1 MLLFSIRDSID
12 NGFSVFFQW
21 LPHVLGFIAV
31 LLIGWIVA
39 RVVARIVSA
48 ATHRAGL
55 DRALH
60 EGTGGSFLQRVVPK
74 PSHLLG
80 QIVFWALFL
89 SAISLAAAVLGVAA
103 LTAFIGAVWA
113 YLPNV
118 LAAVLIFLVASAI
131 AGGAVALVNRTM
143 GDTPLGKI
151 VATAVPILVLT
162 IATFMILEQLKI
174 AHDIVVTTYTLV
186 LGAIALASAL
196 AFGLGGRDVARQ
208 MLEGAYE
215 KGQENREQ
223 FGRELDAGLARARAE
238 AREKR
243 EQLDSA
249 PEGPERDDVA
259 AVRAADVPTN
269 ATSRGKGY

>member
-12 NGFSVFFQW
+12 NGFSVFFEW

-31 LLIGWIVA
+31 LLLGWIVA
-39 RVVARIVSA
+39 RVVAKIVSG

-55 DRALH
+55 DRAVH
-60 EGTGGSFLQRVVPK
+60 GGTGGSFLQRLVPK

-80 QIVFWALFL
+80 RIVFWVLFL

-103 LTAFIGAVWA
+103 LTAFIAAVWA

-118 LAAVLIFLVASAI
+118 LAALLIFLVASAI
-131 AGGAVALVNRTM
+131 AGAVVALVNRTM

-196 AFGLGGRDVARQ
+196 AFGLGGRDVAWQ
-208 MLEGAYE
+208 MLEGAYS
-215 KGQENREQ
+215 KGQENKEQ
-223 FGRELDAGLARARAE
+223 FRRDLDRGMTKGRSQVEDKRGSMDGEPAATARI
-238 AREKR
+238 
-243 EQLDSA
+243 
-249 PEGPERDDVA
+249 ER
-259 AVRAADVPTN
+259 P
-269 ATSRGKGY
+269 

>member
-1 MLLFSIRDSID
+1 VVLFSISDSID
-12 NGFSVFFQW
+12 QGFDVFFAW
-21 LPHVLGFIAV
+21 LPHVLGFIAI
-31 LLIGWIVA
+31 LLIGWIIA
-39 RVVARIVSA
+39 RVIGKLVAGV
-48 ATHRAGL
+48 TNRAGL
-55 DRALH
+55 DRAVH
-60 EGTGGSFLQRVVPK
+60 SGTGGSFLQRVVPR
-74 PSHLLG
+74 PSHLVG
-80 QIVFWALFL
+80 RIVFWALFL

-103 LTAFIGAVWA
+103 LTAFVGAIWA

-131 AGGAVALVNRTM
+131 AGGVVTLVNRTM

-151 VATAVPILVLT
+151 VATAVPVLVLT

-215 KGQENREQ
+215 KGQENKDQYRRDLDR
-223 FGRELDAGLARARAE
+223 GRTNARAQVDEKRAE
-238 AREKR
+238 MDGEPAATARIHR
-243 EQLDSA
+243 
-249 PEGPERDDVA
+249 P
-259 AVRAADVPTN
+259 
-269 ATSRGKGY
+269 

>member
-1 MLLFSIRDSID
+1 VVLFSISDSID
-12 NGFSVFFQW
+12 QGFDVFFAW

-39 RVVARIVSA
+39 RVVGKLVSGV
-48 ATHRAGL
+48 THRAGL
-55 DRALH
+55 DRAVH
-60 EGTGGSFLQRVVPK
+60 NGTGGSFLQRVVPR
-74 PSHLLG
+74 PSHLVG
-80 QIVFWALFL
+80 RIVFWVLFL

-103 LTAFIGAVWA
+103 LTAFVGAVWA

-131 AGGAVALVNRTM
+131 AGGVVTLVNRTM

-151 VATAVPILVLT
+151 VATAVPVLVLT

-215 KGQENREQ
+215 KGQENKDQYR
-223 FGRELDAGLARARAE
+223 RDLDRGL
-238 AREKR
+238 
-243 EQLDSA
+243 
-249 PEGPERDDVA
+249 
-259 AVRAADVPTN
+259 TN
-269 ATSRGKGY
+269 ARSQVDERRGEMDGEPAATARIERL

>member
-1 MLLFSIRDSID
+1 MLVFSISDSVD
-12 NGFSVFFQW
+12 HGFSVFFGW

-39 RVVARIVSA
+39 RVAGKLVSGG
-48 ATHRAGL
+48 THRAGL
-55 DRALH
+55 DRAVH
-60 EGTGGSFLQRVVPK
+60 GGTGGSFLQRVVPR
-74 PSHLLG
+74 PSHLVG
-80 QIVFWALFL
+80 RIVFWAVLL
-89 SAISLAAAVLGVAA
+89 SAVSLAAAVLGVAS
-103 LTAFIGAVWA
+103 LTAFVGAIWA

-131 AGGAVALVNRTM
+131 AGAVVALVKRTM
-143 GDTPLGKI
+143 GDTPLGSI
-151 VATAVPILVLT
+151 VATAVPVLVLT

-215 KGQENREQ
+215 KGQENKEQ
-223 FGRELDAGLARARAE
+223 FRRDLDTGMARARVE
-238 AREKR
+238 AREKQ

-249 PEGPERDDVA
+249 SGGSERDEVA
-259 AVRAADVPTN
+259 AVRAADVTTN
-269 ATSRGKGY
+269 ARSRGKG

>member
-1 MLLFSIRDSID
+1 MVLFSISDSID
-12 NGFSVFFQW
+12 QGFDVFFAW
-21 LPHVLGFIAV
+21 LPHVLGFIAI
-31 LLIGWIVA
+31 LLIGWIIA
-39 RVVARIVSA
+39 RVIGKLVAGV
-48 ATHRAGL
+48 TNRAGL
-55 DRALH
+55 DRAVH
-60 EGTGGSFLQRVVPK
+60 SGTGGSFLQRVVPR
-74 PSHLLG
+74 PSHLVG
-80 QIVFWALFL
+80 RIVFWALFL

-103 LTAFIGAVWA
+103 LTAFVGAIWA

-131 AGGAVALVNRTM
+131 AGGVVTLVNRTM

-151 VATAVPILVLT
+151 VATAVPVLVLT

-215 KGQENREQ
+215 KGQENKDQYRRDLDR
-223 FGRELDAGLARARAE
+223 GRTNARAQVDEKRAE
-238 AREKR
+238 MDGEPAATARIHR
-243 EQLDSA
+243 
-249 PEGPERDDVA
+249 P
-259 AVRAADVPTN
+259 
-269 ATSRGKGY
+269 

>member
-1 MLLFSIRDSID
+1 MVLFSISDSID
-12 NGFSVFFQW
+12 QGFDVFFAW
-21 LPHVLGFIAV
+21 LPHVLGFIAI
-31 LLIGWIVA
+31 LLIGWIIA
-39 RVVARIVSA
+39 RVIGKLVAGV
-48 ATHRAGL
+48 TNRAGL
-55 DRALH
+55 DRAVH
-60 EGTGGSFLQRVVPK
+60 SGTGGSFLQRVVPR
-74 PSHLLG
+74 PSHLVG
-80 QIVFWALFL
+80 RIVFWALFL

-103 LTAFIGAVWA
+103 LTAFVGAIWA

-131 AGGAVALVNRTM
+131 AGGVVTLVNRTM

-151 VATAVPILVLT
+151 VATAVPVLVLT

-215 KGQENREQ
+215 KGQENKDQYRRDLDR
-223 FGRELDAGLARARAE
+223 GRTNARAQVDEKRAE
-238 AREKR
+238 MDGEPAATARIQR
-243 EQLDSA
+243 
-249 PEGPERDDVA
+249 P
-259 AVRAADVPTN
+259 
-269 ATSRGKGY
+269 

>member
-1 MLLFSIRDSID
+1 VVLFSISDSID
-12 NGFSVFFQW
+12 QGFDVFFAW

-39 RVVARIVSA
+39 RIVGKLVAGV
-48 ATHRAGL
+48 THRAGL
-55 DRALH
+55 DRAVH
-60 EGTGGSFLQRVVPK
+60 RGTGGNFLQRVVPR
-74 PSHLLG
+74 PSHLVG
-80 QIVFWALFL
+80 RIVFWVLFL

-103 LTAFIGAVWA
+103 LTAFVGAVWA

-131 AGGAVALVNRTM
+131 AGGVVTLVNRTM

-151 VATAVPILVLT
+151 VATAVPVLVLT

-215 KGQENREQ
+215 KGQENKDQYR
-223 FGRELDAGLARARAE
+223 RDLDRGL
-238 AREKR
+238 
-243 EQLDSA
+243 
-249 PEGPERDDVA
+249 
-259 AVRAADVPTN
+259 TN
-269 ATSRGKGY
+269 ARSQVDDRRADMDGEPAATARIQRP

>member
-1 MLLFSIRDSID
+1 MVLFSISDSI
-12 NGFSVFFQW
+12 NQGFDVFFAW
-21 LPHVLGFIAV
+21 LPHVLGFIAI
-31 LLIGWIVA
+31 LLIGWIIA
-39 RVVARIVSA
+39 RVIGKLVAGV
-48 ATHRAGL
+48 THRAGL

-60 EGTGGSFLQRVVPK
+60 SGTGGSFLQRVVPR
-74 PSHLLG
+74 PSHLVG
-80 QIVFWALFL
+80 RIVFWALFL
-89 SAISLAAAVLGVAA
+89 GAISLAAAVLGVAA
-103 LTAFIGAVWA
+103 LTAFVGAIWA

-131 AGGAVALVNRTM
+131 AGGVVTLVNRTM

-151 VATAVPILVLT
+151 VATAVPVLVLT

-215 KGQENREQ
+215 KGQENKDQYR
-223 FGRELDAGLARARAE
+223 RDLDRGLTKARSQVNDKRAE
-238 AREKR
+238 MDGEPASTARIQR
-243 EQLDSA
+243 
-249 PEGPERDDVA
+249 P
-259 AVRAADVPTN
+259 
-269 ATSRGKGY
+269 

>member
-1 MLLFSIRDSID
+1 MVLFSISDSID
-12 NGFSVFFQW
+12 QGFDVFFAW

-39 RVVARIVSA
+39 RIVGKLVAGV
-48 ATHRAGL
+48 THRAGL
-55 DRALH
+55 DRAVH
-60 EGTGGSFLQRVVPK
+60 RGTGGNFLQRVVPR
-74 PSHLLG
+74 PSHLVG
-80 QIVFWALFL
+80 RIVFWVLFL

-103 LTAFIGAVWA
+103 LTAFVGAVWA

-131 AGGAVALVNRTM
+131 AGGVVTLVNRTM

-151 VATAVPILVLT
+151 VATAVPVLVLT

-215 KGQENREQ
+215 KGQENKDQYR
-223 FGRELDAGLARARAE
+223 RDLDRGL
-238 AREKR
+238 
-243 EQLDSA
+243 
-249 PEGPERDDVA
+249 
-259 AVRAADVPTN
+259 TN
-269 ATSRGKGY
+269 ARSHVDDRRADMDGEPAATARIQRP

>member
-1 MLLFSIRDSID
+1 VVLFSISDSID
-12 NGFSVFFQW
+12 QGFDVFFAW

-39 RVVARIVSA
+39 RIVGKLIA
-48 ATHRAGL
+48 GVTHRAGL
-55 DRALH
+55 DRAVH
-60 EGTGGSFLQRVVPK
+60 GGTGGSFLQRVVPR
-74 PSHLLG
+74 PSHLVG
-80 QIVFWALFL
+80 RIVFWALFL

-103 LTAFIGAVWA
+103 LTAFVGAIWA

-131 AGGAVALVNRTM
+131 AGGVVTLVNRTL

-151 VATAVPILVLT
+151 VATAVPVLVLT

-215 KGQENREQ
+215 KGQENKDQYRRDLDR
-223 FGRELDAGLARARAE
+223 GR
-238 AREKR
+238 
-243 EQLDSA
+243 
-249 PEGPERDDVA
+249 
-259 AVRAADVPTN
+259 TN
-269 ATSRGKGY
+269 ARSQVDDRRADMDGEPAATARIQRP

>member
-1 MLLFSIRDSID
+1 VVLFSVSDSID
-12 NGFSVFFQW
+12 QGFDVFFAW

-39 RVVARIVSA
+39 RILGKLVSGV
-48 ATHRAGL
+48 THRAGL
-55 DRALH
+55 DRAVH
-60 EGTGGSFLQRVVPK
+60 GGTGGSFLQRVVPR
-74 PSHLLG
+74 PSHLVG
-80 QIVFWALFL
+80 RIVFWALFL
-89 SAISLAAAVLGVAA
+89 GAISLAAAVLGVAA
-103 LTAFIGAVWA
+103 LTAFVGAIWA

-131 AGGAVALVNRTM
+131 AGGVVTLVNRTM

-151 VATAVPILVLT
+151 VATAVPVLVLT

-215 KGQENREQ
+215 KGQENKDQYR
-223 FGRELDAGLARARAE
+223 RDLDRGLTSARSQVDDRRADMDGEPAATARIQ
-238 AREKR
+238 R
-243 EQLDSA
+243 
-249 PEGPERDDVA
+249 P
-259 AVRAADVPTN
+259 
-269 ATSRGKGY
+269 

>member
-1 MLLFSIRDSID
+1 VVLFSISDSID
-12 NGFSVFFQW
+12 QGFDVFFAW
-21 LPHVLGFIAV
+21 LPHVLGFIAI
-31 LLIGWIVA
+31 LLIGWIIA
-39 RVVARIVSA
+39 RVIGKLVAGV
-48 ATHRAGL
+48 THRAGL
-55 DRALH
+55 DRAVH
-60 EGTGGSFLQRVVPK
+60 SGTGGSFLQRVVPR
-74 PSHLLG
+74 PSHLVG
-80 QIVFWALFL
+80 RIVFWALFL

-103 LTAFIGAVWA
+103 LTAFVGAIWA

-131 AGGAVALVNRTM
+131 AGGVVTLVNRTM

-151 VATAVPILVLT
+151 VATAVPVLVLT

-215 KGQENREQ
+215 KGQENKDQYRRDLDR
-223 FGRELDAGLARARAE
+223 GRTNARAQVDDRRAE
-238 AREKR
+238 MDGE
-243 EQLDSA
+243 
-249 PEGPERDDVA
+249 PA
-259 AVRAADVPTN
+259 ATAHIQRP
-269 ATSRGKGY
+269 

>member
-1 MLLFSIRDSID
+1 VVLFSISDSID
-12 NGFSVFFQW
+12 QGFDVFFAW
-21 LPHVLGFIAV
+21 LPHVLGFIAI
-31 LLIGWIVA
+31 LLIGWIIA
-39 RVVARIVSA
+39 RVIGKLVAGV
-48 ATHRAGL
+48 TNRAGL
-55 DRALH
+55 DRAVH
-60 EGTGGSFLQRVVPK
+60 SGTGGSFLQRVVPR
-74 PSHLLG
+74 PSHLVG
-80 QIVFWALFL
+80 RIVFWALFL

-103 LTAFIGAVWA
+103 LTAFVGAIWA

-131 AGGAVALVNRTM
+131 AGGVVTLVNRTM

-151 VATAVPILVLT
+151 VATAVPVLVLT

-215 KGQENREQ
+215 KGQENKDQYRRDLER
-223 FGRELDAGLARARAE
+223 GRTNARAQVDEKRAE
-238 AREKR
+238 MDGEPAATARIQR
-243 EQLDSA
+243 
-249 PEGPERDDVA
+249 P
-259 AVRAADVPTN
+259 
-269 ATSRGKGY
+269 

>member
-1 MLLFSIRDSID
+1 VVLFSISDSID
-12 NGFSVFFQW
+12 QGFDVFFAW

-39 RVVARIVSA
+39 RVVGKLVSGV
-48 ATHRAGL
+48 THRAGL
-55 DRALH
+55 DRAVH
-60 EGTGGSFLQRVVPK
+60 NGTGGSFLQRVVPR
-74 PSHLLG
+74 PSHLVG
-80 QIVFWALFL
+80 RIVFWVLFL

-103 LTAFIGAVWA
+103 LTAFVGAVWA

-131 AGGAVALVNRTM
+131 AGGVVTLVNRTM

-151 VATAVPILVLT
+151 VATAVPVLVLT

-215 KGQENREQ
+215 KGQENKDQYR
-223 FGRELDAGLARARAE
+223 RDLDRGL
-238 AREKR
+238 
-243 EQLDSA
+243 
-249 PEGPERDDVA
+249 
-259 AVRAADVPTN
+259 TN
-269 ATSRGKGY
+269 ARSQVDDRRADLDGEPAATARIQRP

>member
-1 MLLFSIRDSID
+1 MLFSISDSID
-12 NGFSVFFQW
+12 HGFTVFFGW

-39 RVVARIVSA
+39 RFVAKLVA
-48 ATHRAGL
+48 GATHRAGL
-55 DRALH
+55 DRTLH
-60 EGTGGSFLQRVVPK
+60 NGTGGNFLQRVVPR

-80 QIVFWALFL
+80 RIVFWALFL

-103 LTAFIGAVWA
+103 LTAFVGAVWA

-131 AGGAVALVNRTM
+131 AGAVVTVVNRTM

-196 AFGLGGRDVARQ
+196 AFGLGGRDVARRL
-208 MLEGAYE
+208 LEEAYV
-215 KGQENREQ
+215 KGQENKDQFRRDLDRGLTNARAQVDEKQAELEQ
-223 FGRELDAGLARARAE
+223 DRVRPAATTRLAR
-238 AREKR
+238 
-243 EQLDSA
+243 S
-249 PEGPERDDVA
+249 
-259 AVRAADVPTN
+259 
-269 ATSRGKGY
+269 

>member
-1 MLLFSIRDSID
+1 VTASTH
-12 NGFSVFFQW
+12 GFTVFFGW

-39 RVVARIVSA
+39 RVVGKLVAG

-60 EGTGGSFLQRVVPK
+60 GGTGGSFLQRVVPR

-80 QIVFWALFL
+80 RIVFWALFL
-89 SAISLAAAVLGVAA
+89 SAFSLAAAVLGVAA
-103 LTAFIGAVWA
+103 LTAFIGAVWG

-118 LAAVLIFLVASAI
+118 IAAVLIFLVASAI
-131 AGGAVALVNRTM
+131 AGGVVTLVNRTM

-215 KGQENREQ
+215 KGQENKEQ
-223 FGRELDAGLARARAE
+223 YRRDLDRGMSKARAQVDEKRADLNRGRAE
-238 AREKR
+238 
-243 EQLDSA
+243 
-249 PEGPERDDVA
+249 PA
-259 AVRAADVPTN
+259 ATTRLPQT
-269 ATSRGKGY
+269 

>member
-1 MLLFSIRDSID
+1 VVLFSISDSID
-12 NGFSVFFQW
+12 QGFDVFFAW
-21 LPHVLGFIAV
+21 LPHVLGFIAI
-31 LLIGWIVA
+31 LLIGWIIA
-39 RVVARIVSA
+39 RVIGKLVAGV
-48 ATHRAGL
+48 THRAGL
-55 DRALH
+55 DRAVH
-60 EGTGGSFLQRVVPK
+60 SGTGGSFLQRVVPR
-74 PSHLLG
+74 PSHLVG
-80 QIVFWALFL
+80 RIVFWALFL

-103 LTAFIGAVWA
+103 LTAFVGAIWA

-131 AGGAVALVNRTM
+131 AGGVVTLVNRTM

-151 VATAVPILVLT
+151 VATAVPVLVLT

-215 KGQENREQ
+215 KGQENKDQYRRDLDR
-223 FGRELDAGLARARAE
+223 GRTNARAQVDDRRAE
-238 AREKR
+238 MDGE
-243 EQLDSA
+243 
-249 PEGPERDDVA
+249 PA
-259 AVRAADVPTN
+259 AAAHIQRP
-269 ATSRGKGY
+269 

>member
-1 MLLFSIRDSID
+1 VVLFSVSDSID
-12 NGFSVFFQW
+12 QGFDVFFAW

-39 RVVARIVSA
+39 RILGKLVSGV
-48 ATHRAGL
+48 THRAGL
-55 DRALH
+55 DRAVH
-60 EGTGGSFLQRVVPK
+60 GGTGGSFLQRVVPR
-74 PSHLLG
+74 PSHLIG
-80 QIVFWALFL
+80 RIVFWALFL
-89 SAISLAAAVLGVAA
+89 GAISLAAAVLGVAA
-103 LTAFIGAVWA
+103 LTAFVGAIWA

-131 AGGAVALVNRTM
+131 AGGVVTLVNRTM

-151 VATAVPILVLT
+151 VATAVPVLVLT

-215 KGQENREQ
+215 KGQENKDQYR
-223 FGRELDAGLARARAE
+223 RDLDRGLTSARSHASDKRAE
-238 AREKR
+238 MDAEPAATARIQR
-243 EQLDSA
+243 
-249 PEGPERDDVA
+249 P
-259 AVRAADVPTN
+259 
-269 ATSRGKGY
+269 

>member
-1 MLLFSIRDSID
+1 VVLFSISDSID
-12 NGFSVFFQW
+12 QGFDVFFAW
-21 LPHVLGFIAV
+21 LPHVLGFIAI
-31 LLIGWIVA
+31 LLIGWIIA
-39 RVVARIVSA
+39 RVIGKLVAGV
-48 ATHRAGL
+48 TNRAGL
-55 DRALH
+55 DRAVH
-60 EGTGGSFLQRVVPK
+60 SGTGGSFLQRVVPR
-74 PSHLLG
+74 PSHLVG
-80 QIVFWALFL
+80 RIVFWALFL

-103 LTAFIGAVWA
+103 LTAFVGAIWA

-131 AGGAVALVNRTM
+131 AGGVVTLVNRTM

-151 VATAVPILVLT
+151 VATAVPVLVLT

-215 KGQENREQ
+215 KGQENKDQYRRDLER
-223 FGRELDAGLARARAE
+223 GRTNARAQVDEKRAE
-238 AREKR
+238 MDGE
-243 EQLDSA
+243 
-249 PEGPERDDVA
+249 PA
-259 AVRAADVPTN
+259 ATASIQRP
-269 ATSRGKGY
+269 